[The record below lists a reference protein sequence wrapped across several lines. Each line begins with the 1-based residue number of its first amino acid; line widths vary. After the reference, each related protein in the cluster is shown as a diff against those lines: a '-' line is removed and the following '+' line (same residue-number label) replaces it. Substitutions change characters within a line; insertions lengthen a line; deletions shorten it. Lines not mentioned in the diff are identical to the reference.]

1 MNRFFSSPD
10 NDVILVIADRLLEA
24 FKQMYPG
31 VVEDAMAA
39 IRNGQSVEQAGRI
52 MMAGVQTTQDQ
63 IRQAESDKQKKLQES
78 IDRLKDQ
85 LAKSQHDRTQIQ
97 SHNKTLQMTSD
108 LQLEELKDLRE
119 TVTIQ
124 NRILARQQQKLQNL
138 LGNSIDDE

>member
-1 MNRFFSSPD
+1 MNIFFPSPD
-10 NDVILVIADRLLEA
+10 NEVILVTADRLLEA

-39 IRNGQSVEQAGRI
+39 IRSGQSVEEAGRI
-52 MMAGVQTTQDQ
+52 LVTAVQTTQDQ
-63 IRQAESDKQKKLQES
+63 VRQAESNKQKTLQES

-85 LAKSQHDRTQIQ
+85 LAESQHNLTQIQ
-97 SHNKTLQMTSD
+97 SDNKTLQMTSD
-108 LQLEELKDLRE
+108 LQLEELKDLLD

>member
-1 MNRFFSSPD
+1 MNIFFPSPD
-10 NDVILVIADRLLEA
+10 NEVVLVTADRLLEA
-24 FKQMYPG
+24 FKQMYPA

-39 IRNGQSVEQAGRI
+39 IRSGQSVEQAGRI
-52 MMAGVQTTQDQ
+52 LVTAVQTTQDQ
-63 IRQAESDKQKKLQES
+63 VRQAVSDKQKTLQES

-85 LAKSQHDRTQIQ
+85 LAESQHNLTQIQ

-108 LQLEELKDLRE
+108 LQLDELKDLRE

-124 NRILARQQQKLQNL
+124 NRILARQQQKLHNL